1 MRDLLL
7 KTTALAMIAFSAAQ
21 PAYAG
26 APPSRSADAGA
37 PIGDHTQAAPIKVEF
52 EAGTGSK
59 QATVK
64 LDLLQ
69 LSNVSASDGASTND
83 TSQQFTVKLST
94 PWDSENDAEPVN
106 LDGLASGTELTFE
119 YSFFGTRSLNGVSP
133 RAKAIADEA
142 REACTAQADLDFASA
157 SSDVGDKPGPEVI
170 AALTKA
176 RDKKKNNCINNRDS
190 ASIIKAY
197 LPGKRRGYVSEFFP
211 DGAWGIGIH
220 GSVGFDR
227 YSYVDATTLAVGKS
241 SKVGW
246 SAGISATK
254 YFSSS
259 PTAITATFDYEAA
272 WKDQDKQILC
282 PGGPSATPVVCT
294 NNHVGPP
301 QLERS
306 GIARLNLRHRFAD
319 SKGNGL
325 IGISPN
331 VSVNVSDGTWGAE
344 LPIYLLPGSD
354 DTLTGGIKVGYTS
367 EKKDVTFGVFIG
379 AAFGLSSD

>member
-1 MRDLLL
+1 MRARLL
-7 KTTALAMIAFSAAQ
+7 KTTAIGLIALAASQ
-21 PAYAG
+21 PAHAG
-26 APPSRSADAGA
+26 SPPSSSADAGA
-37 PIGDHTQAAPIKVEF
+37 PIGDHGQSAPIKVEF
-52 EAGTGSK
+52 DAGTGSK
-59 QATVK
+59 RATIK

-69 LSNVSASDGASTND
+69 LSNVSTFSGDSTND

-94 PWDSENDAEPVN
+94 AWDSENDAEPVN

-119 YSFFGTRSLNGVSP
+119 YSFFGTRSRNGASE
-133 RAKAIADEA
+133 RAGAIANEA
-142 REACTAQADLDFASA
+142 RAACTAQADLDFAAA
-157 SSDVGDKPGPEVI
+157 SSDVGDKPGAEVI
-170 AALTKA
+170 AALIKA
-176 RDKKKNNCINNRDS
+176 KDKKKDNCANNKDS

-197 LPGKRRGYVSEFFP
+197 LPGKRRAYVSEFFP

-227 YSYVDATTLAVGKS
+227 YKYVDSTTLAAGKS

-254 YFSSS
+254 YFSAS
-259 PTAITATFDYEAA
+259 PTAITATFDYESA
-272 WKDQDKQILC
+272 WKEQDKQILC
-282 PGGPSATPVVCT
+282 PGGPSTVPVVCT

-306 GIARLNLRHRFAD
+306 GLARLNLRHRFSDA
-319 SKGNGL
+319 KGNGL

-367 EKKDVTFGVFIG
+367 EKKAVTFGIFIG
-379 AAFGLSSD
+379 AAFGLWGD

>member
-1 MRDLLL
+1 MRAQFLQ
-7 KTTALAMIAFSAAQ
+7 TTALAMVALTAVQ
-21 PAYAG
+21 PAFAKP
-26 APPSRSADAGA
+26 PPSGSVDAGA
-37 PIGDHTQAAPIKVEF
+37 PIGDLAQSAPIKFEF
-52 EAGTGSK
+52 DAGTGSK

-69 LSNVSASDGASTND
+69 LKNSSASGGTITEDA
-83 TSQQFTVKLST
+83 SQQFTVKLST

-106 LDGLASGTELTFE
+106 LDGLATGTELTFE
-119 YSFFGTRSLNGVSP
+119 YAFFGTRSRNDSSP
-133 RAKAIADEA
+133 RAKAIANEA
-142 REACTAQADLDFASA
+142 RAFCAAQADLDFAAA
-157 SSDVGDKPGPEVI
+157 SSDVGANAGADVI

-176 RDKKKNNCINNRDS
+176 RDKKQAYCANADS
-190 ASIIKAY
+190 RTVIKAF
-197 LPGKRRGYVSEFFP
+197 LPGKRRAYASEFFP

-220 GSVGFDR
+220 GSVGYNRFN
-227 YSYVDATTLAVGKS
+227 YVDAISLADGNS
-241 SKVGW
+241 SKISW
-246 SAGISATK
+246 SGGISATK
-254 YFSSS
+254 YFSLS

-272 WKDQDKQILC
+272 WKARDKKILC
-282 PGGPSATPVVCT
+282 PAGPSTTPVTCA

-306 GIARLNLRHRFAD
+306 GIARLNLRHRFSDA
-319 SKGNGL
+319 KGNGL

-331 VSVNVSDGTWGAE
+331 VAVNVSDGTWGAE

-367 EKKDVTFGVFIG
+367 EKKDVTFGIFVG

>member
-1 MRDLLL
+1 MRVPQS
-7 KTTALAMIAFSAAQ
+7 TALAIIALAAAQ
-21 PAYAG
+21 PAHAK
-26 APPSRSADAGA
+26 APTSRSADAGA
-37 PIGDHTQAAPIKVEF
+37 PIGDHAQSAPIKIEF
-52 EAGTGSK
+52 DAGTGSK

-69 LSNVSASDGASTND
+69 LGNSSSSAGPTTND
-83 TSQQFTVKLST
+83 TFQQFTIKLST

-106 LDGLASGTELTFE
+106 LDGLATGTELTLE
-119 YSFFGTRSLNGVSP
+119 YSFFGTRSRNDVSL
-133 RAKAIADEA
+133 RARAIANEA
-142 REACTAQADLDFASA
+142 REACAAQADLDFATA
-157 SSDVGDKPGPEVI
+157 SSDVGDNAGADVI

-176 RDKKKNNCINNRDS
+176 RDKKKATCENADSRTVING
-190 ASIIKAY
+190 Y
-197 LPGKRRGYVSEFFP
+197 LPGRRRAYAAEFFP
-211 DGAWGIGIH
+211 DGAWSIGVH
-220 GSVGFDR
+220 GSVGYDR
-227 YSYVDATTLAVGKS
+227 FSFVDATTLAAGKS
-241 SKVGW
+241 SKFGW

-254 YFSSS
+254 YFSLS
-259 PTAITATFDYEAA
+259 PTAITATFDYESA
-272 WKDQDKQILC
+272 WKEQDKQILC
-282 PGGPSATPVVCT
+282 PGGPNTTPVACV

-306 GIARLNLRHRFAD
+306 GIARFNLRHRFSD